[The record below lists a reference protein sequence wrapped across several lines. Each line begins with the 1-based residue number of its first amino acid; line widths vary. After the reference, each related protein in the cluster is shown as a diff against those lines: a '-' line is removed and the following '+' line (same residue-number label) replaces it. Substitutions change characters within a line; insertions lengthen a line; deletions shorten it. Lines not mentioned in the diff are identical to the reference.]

1 MVRNYGWCPDVPD
14 FRDFRLSATTD
25 EASLPS
31 SVDFSQLMPSVW
43 DQGSLGSCTGHAI
56 AAAVQLEQRQWHPK
70 WDFTPSR
77 LFIYYN
83 ERSVE
88 GTISEDAGA
97 MIRTG
102 IKTVVNQGVCREDLW
117 PYNIDVFAKKP
128 TVAAYKNALLHKA
141 ILYQRVPQTQAA
153 IKHVLAGK
161 TCVVF
166 GFSVYESFESQ
177 EVARSGIAQMPK
189 TREKL
194 LGGHAVC
201 AVGYDADYVLV
212 RNSWGEDWGIGGYFK
227 LPWSYILENNLA
239 DDFWAISKMK

>member
-1 MVRNYGWCPDVPD
+1 MKRNYGWCPDVPD
-14 FRDFRLSATTD
+14 FRDFRLSAATD
-25 EASLPS
+25 EASLPDA
-31 SVDFSQLMPSVW
+31 VDFSTLMPPVW

-83 ERSVE
+83 EREVE
-88 GTISEDAGA
+88 GTIGEDCGA

-102 IKTVVNQGVCREDLW
+102 IKTVVSQGVCREDLW
-117 PYNIDVFAKKP
+117 PYNIEVFSQKP
-128 TVAAYKNALLHKA
+128 PISAYNNASLHKA
-141 ILYQRVPQTQAA
+141 LLYQRVPQTKAA
-153 IKHVLAGK
+153 IKHVLSSQ

-166 GFSVYESFESQ
+166 GFAVYESFESR
-177 EVARSGIAQMPK
+177 EVAKHGLASMPT
-189 TREKL
+189 TREKM

-201 AVGYDADYVLV
+201 AVGYDPDYVFI
-212 RNSWGEDWGIGGYFK
+212 RNSWGEGWGLGGYFK
-227 LPWSYILENNLA
+227 LPWGYILDGNLA